1 MEFNKLLETF
11 RNWNQTSQDYEAL
24 LKWCYD
30 NTDKLDLSNPDY
42 KYLYETATQY
52 LIAIRVGKFNEK
64 DAKFLI
70 NYLAKD
76 FAINRGIRDFTI
88 EILEDNYKE
97 KTGLDSVGACDYS
110 SNDGHS
116 CVYYSSKVI
125 EALTNNNINGL
136 LRWITNY
143 FS

>member
-42 KYLYETATQY
+42 KYLYEIATQY
-52 LIAIRVGKFNEK
+52 LIAIKVGKFNEK

-97 KTGLDSVGACDYS
+97 KVKHDSVAACVYS
-110 SNDGHS
+110 LNDGHS
-116 CVYYSSKVI
+116 LVYYSPKVI
-125 EALTNNNINGL
+125 EALTSNNINSL
-136 LRWITNY
+136 LRWTTNY